1 VIDLSINYASR
12 TNKPYVKNYF
22 PKPKYNWSKLINW
35 DEARIYDLSQPLGI
49 YTPPFPTYPPFKMY
63 WIKTLPENKVQA
75 QAIESAWHIGTHM
88 DGPIHFDPGAPSID
102 MIPLDHFVG
111 EGVIVDISD
120 EVEDLSI
127 YTSEMIEKKLKEH
140 NLTIKPGDILIIHTG
155 YHKYQ
160 WDQPTADTVRY
171 QLMHPG
177 PTYEFAEWCVKKQ
190 LKWTGVDAI
199 SQDHP
204 LDTVIRRVRPDI
216 ADLFKEKYGKS
227 VDEVMSW
234 PKNYQV
240 LHTYTFPRGVLHAEN
255 LGGEIT
261 KVLNKRC
268 LIVGAPIKVEGAE
281 SAFARIFAICN
292 GPE

>member
-1 VIDLSINYASR
+1 MSVASR
-12 TNKPYVKNYF
+12 KDKPYIKAYF
-22 PKPKYNWSKLINW
+22 PKPKYDWSKLIKW
-35 DEARIYDLSQPLGI
+35 DEARIYDLSQPLSI
-49 YTPPFPTYPPFKMY
+49 HTPPFPTYPPFKMY
-63 WIKTLPENKVQA
+63 WIKVLPENNVDA
-75 QAIESAWHIGTHM
+75 QAIETAWHIGTHM
-88 DGPIHFDPGAPSID
+88 DGPLHFDPAGASID
-102 MIPLDHFVG
+102 MVPLDHWVG

-127 YTSEMIEKKLKEH
+127 YTSEMIERKLKEH
-140 NLTIKPGDILIIHTG
+140 NLELKPGDILIIHTG

-171 QLMHPG
+171 QLKHPG
-177 PTYEFAEWCVKKQ
+177 PTKEFAKWCVEKKI
-190 LKWTGVDAI
+190 KWTGVDAV

-204 LDTVIRRVRPDI
+204 LNTVIRKVRPDI
-216 ADLFKEKYGKS
+216 AELFKEKFGKP
-227 VDEVMSW
+227 VDEVMPW
-234 PKNYQV
+234 PENYQV
-240 LHTYTFPRGVLHAEN
+240 LHTYTFPRGVFHAEN

-268 LIVGAPIKVEGAE
+268 LISGAPILVEGAE